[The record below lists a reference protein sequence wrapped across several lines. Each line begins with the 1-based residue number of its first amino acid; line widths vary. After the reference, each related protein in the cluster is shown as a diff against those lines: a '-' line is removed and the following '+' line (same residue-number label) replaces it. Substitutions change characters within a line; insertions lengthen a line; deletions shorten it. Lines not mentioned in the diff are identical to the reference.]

1 MTFSN
6 FQAYLFY
13 STYIF
18 LCLMYPNLASE
29 HGKLR
34 LSLRGGQDP
43 KLIAEAL
50 RDLKR
55 MEKGQLPL
63 FVEHMFDGYD
73 DDLTCNDPNF
83 EARPPPT
90 LGSTSAMSDERMDRK
105 QEQKTPVLTQEEEDR
120 LDRER
125 AKKHFEEVDAKF
137 FYPHENVSH
146 MYPPN
151 IPQRRTFPEDPLE
164 RYKECRRYAQQIRHY
179 LKNMPPPPKP
189 GTPEHEEWIRQ
200 NKFDRII
207 DRNGT
212 ILSFNDIPRDLTYAD
227 ELEALQNKTAAGDSS
242 EDDPVLKSFLEK
254 SAFYNKDWLSK
265 EMLSVL
271 EPAWQQPKDIDFQV
285 WFRQY
290 NSTFYQICDAYSVMN
305 DLDLAAVRYDIE
317 DMIEGDDHK
326 KHVYEEFQDYGMQKW
341 TEFRYGPLYN
351 DDMAALMSDIEKVV
365 GERRSLTRTYNVPR
379 ERDIVLDVG
388 SSSSD

>member
-1 MTFSN
+1 MRGKGPGRGRDKGETCGSPGLKMAAEVRKRPRETEIRRRTRI
-6 FQAYLFY
+6 AYLFY

-90 LGSTSAMSDERMDRK
+90 LGSTSAMSDERMDRR

-137 FYPHENVSH
+137 FYPHENVVSDPQRHLVGADYLQSH

-179 LKNMPPPPKP
+179 LKASRHRAKSVGNVN
-189 GTPEHEEWIRQ
+189 T
-200 NKFDRII
+200 F
-207 DRNGT
+207 RN
-212 ILSFNDIPRDLTYAD
+212 R
-227 ELEALQNKTAAGDSS
+227 
-242 EDDPVLKSFLEK
+242 
-254 SAFYNKDWLSK
+254 
-265 EMLSVL
+265 
-271 EPAWQQPKDIDFQV
+271 
-285 WFRQY
+285 
-290 NSTFYQICDAYSVMN
+290 
-305 DLDLAAVRYDIE
+305 
-317 DMIEGDDHK
+317 H
-326 KHVYEEFQDYGMQKW
+326 
-341 TEFRYGPLYN
+341 
-351 DDMAALMSDIEKVV
+351 
-365 GERRSLTRTYNVPR
+365 
-379 ERDIVLDVG
+379 G
-388 SSSSD
+388 SSPKISTSKFGSGNTTPLSTKYA